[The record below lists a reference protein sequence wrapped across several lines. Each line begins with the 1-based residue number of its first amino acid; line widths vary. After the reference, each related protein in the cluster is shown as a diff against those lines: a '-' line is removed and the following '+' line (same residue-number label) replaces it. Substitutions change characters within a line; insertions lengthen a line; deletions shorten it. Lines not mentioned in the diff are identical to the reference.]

1 MLTAAIRAALVVSAV
16 SVLAGCVGDVIRTV
30 PSTNDP
36 AAWGQ
41 PWVSEEARDHER
53 FVAWRNRESCQ
64 PFAWPYNDAVRYHPE
79 CACHW
84 RGSAESCEPNRLR
97 NESACVC
104 EYVGVE

>member
-1 MLTAAIRAALVVSAV
+1 MLTATRFFSLAAVSAL
-16 SVLAGCVGDVIRTV
+16 LAGCVGDVIRTV

-36 AAWGQ
+36 SAWRA
-41 PWVSEEARDHER
+41 PWVKAEAEDHEM

-64 PFAWPYNDAVRYHPE
+64 PVAWPFNDSVKWHPE

-97 NESACVC
+97 DESACVC